1 MDEKAASILDHL
13 NQSNEQDEEELTM
26 PPTGHLSTLL
36 DLRSIGTDKFLGT
49 TYTGW
54 KLPRTFGG
62 LTFSQ
67 ALVAACRTVEHPSRV
82 LHSIHSYFISAG
94 SSKDP
99 ITYIVKRTRD
109 TKTFSNR
116 KVHAV
121 QGGRLILEV
130 MASFQVHR
138 EDAVRKLERQNVP
151 SPWSSDLDRCP
162 PPESCPSLKD
172 RPGGFYMDIPGEWRI
187 VEINAEVPSAKA
199 WIKAEEA
206 PSLGNGYV
214 AHFAASAFFSDIL
227 LLPTSFMPFA
237 SIEKVSRKNQVQATL
252 CHTMWFHKTFR
263 ADDWLLLQMES
274 PIAMGERALCH
285 GKIFN
290 SKGELVVSMAQEGML
305 RYVDE
310 PAEAMK
316 MVGRQFGHP
325 IYSGETQPYKIRTM
339 NSKI

>member
-67 ALVAACRTVEHPSRV
+67 ALAERQFYSGKA
-82 LHSIHSYFISAG
+82 
-94 SSKDP
+94 
-99 ITYIVKRTRD
+99 D
-109 TKTFSNR
+109 TPNGQ
-116 KVHAV
+116 VHAV

-206 PSLGNGYV
+206 PSLGNGCV
-214 AHFAASAFFSDIL
+214 L
-227 LLPTSFMPFA
+227 
-237 SIEKVSRKNQVQATL
+237 
-252 CHTMWFHKTFR
+252 
-263 ADDWLLLQMES
+263 
-274 PIAMGERALCH
+274 
-285 GKIFN
+285 
-290 SKGELVVSMAQEGML
+290 
-305 RYVDE
+305 
-310 PAEAMK
+310 
-316 MVGRQFGHP
+316 
-325 IYSGETQPYKIRTM
+325 
-339 NSKI
+339 